1 MCLSQ
6 RMRDANLP
14 WTDPTHADLT
24 VILKS
29 VIAAH
34 TSDADNGAAALVF
47 SNPRSSGRRSFDIN

>member
-1 MCLSQ
+1 
-6 RMRDANLP
+6 MRDANLP

-47 SNPRSSGRRSFDIN
+47 RTLVPRVGVRPSTEL